1 MSVRRLKPTSYS
13 QKIDNLY
20 GPLSFAWMIKALR
33 EEAKI
38 NQDEMSAKMGMSLD
52 NYMLLE
58 TGHDIPSPQ
67 FIIYMA
73 KKLSALGLPAMGLI
87 QLAVRD
93 ARYQKAG
100 VMRF

>member
-1 MSVRRLKPTSYS
+1 MSIRRKKPTSYS

-20 GPLSFAWMIKALR
+20 GPLRFAWMIKALR

-38 NQDEMSAKMGMSLD
+38 NQDEMAAKMGMTLD
-52 NYMLLE
+52 NYKLLE
-58 TGHDIPSPQ
+58 SGTDIPSPQ
-67 FIIYMA
+67 FIVRIA

-93 ARYQKAG
+93 ARFQKAG

>member
-1 MSVRRLKPTSYS
+1 MRKLKPASYS
-13 QKIDNLY
+13 AKIDQLY

-38 NQDEMSAKMGMSLD
+38 SREDMAMKMGM
-52 NYMLLE
+52 NIERYKELE
-58 TGHDIPSPQ
+58 MGSEIPSPQ
-67 FIIYMA
+67 FVIYMA

>member
-1 MSVRRLKPTSYS
+1 MSIRRKKPTSYS

-38 NQDEMSAKMGMSLD
+38 NQDEMAAKMGMTLD
-52 NYMLLE
+52 NYKLLE
-58 TGHDIPSPQ
+58 SGTDIPSPQ
-67 FIIYMA
+67 FIVRIA

-93 ARYQKAG
+93 ARFQKAG

>member
-1 MSVRRLKPTSYS
+1 MSVRRNKPTSYS

-38 NQDEMSAKMGMSLD
+38 SQDEMAAKMGMNLE
-52 NYMLLE
+52 NYEQLE
-58 TGHDIPSPQ
+58 SGGDIPSPQ
-67 FIIYMA
+67 FIIKMA

-93 ARYQKAG
+93 ARNQK
-100 VMRF
+100 MRF